1 MNKDKLR
8 AFFKSYRQQ
17 IAELKEEI
25 NSQYYYQDEQ
35 SAAISKA
42 TERANACRRECE
54 EARRQE
60 ESDRWYR
67 EDELRRATKDL
78 ERARGYGDEWGEA
91 RALEK
96 LKKIY

>member
-8 AFFKSYRQQ
+8 VFFKSYRQQ

-25 NSQYYYQDEQ
+25 SSQYYYQDER
-35 SAAISKA
+35 SAAISREKQ
-42 TERANACRRECE
+42 RADACRRECE

-78 ERARGYGDEWGEA
+78 ERARGYGDEWGVA
-91 RALEK
+91 RALDK